1 METTTLTIQQD
12 SKDRKFR
19 LIDSDGNRIPRVVAA
34 TKNRGEMARSLGWV
48 AEDGRWGD
56 RVVVV
61 AQDCF
66 GRHIESF
73 IVRVNG
79 R

>member
-12 SKDRKFR
+12 SKTRKFR
-19 LIDSDGNRIPRVVAA
+19 LIDADGTPIPRIVAA
-34 TKNRGEMARSLGWV
+34 NKNRADMARTLGWV

-73 IVRVNG
+73 IVHVAVR
-79 R
+79 